1 MADKEVQSNLTPE
14 QLISEELKVR
24 LANLVEE
31 RDTAWEELRKNQ
43 EICTQLILEVN
54 RVFYSSQIVLI
65 AKRLI
70 D

>member
-1 MADKEVQSNLTPE
+1 MADKEVQSSLTPE

-31 RDTAWEELRKNQ
+31 RDTAWEDLRKNQ

-54 RVFYSSQIVLI
+54 RVFYSSQIVPI